1 MSQRLAV
8 LLLAVSFPATAEIY
22 RWTDAN
28 GQVHFGDSAAGAG
41 QPAPAVALPAAGD
54 RPARRGDPDRG
65 TDAQEQQARAERLQR
80 LRAAQR
86 EDDAAQENAVAQAA
100 HTKAEHDRRCQ
111 QLRAEVQ
118 AMAGRPVY
126 VSDAQGERHY
136 LDDTQRRSYEDQVH
150 RHLQAHCP

>member
-8 LLLAVSFPATAEIY
+8 LLLAVSLPATADIY

-28 GQVHFGDSAAGAG
+28 GSVHFGDSAAGAG
-41 QPAPAVALPAAGD
+41 QPAQAVTPPAEVD
-54 RPARRGDPDRG
+54 RQARREGPARG

-86 EDDAAQENAVAQAA
+86 ENDAAQEKAAAQAA
-100 HTKAEHDRRCQ
+100 REKAAHDRQCQ
-111 QLRAEVQ
+111 RLRAELES
-118 AMAGRPVY
+118 MAGRPVY

-136 LDDTQRRSYEDQVH
+136 LDDTQRQSYEDQAH